1 MSFLDTTPASAIYPA
16 LPTGQYPST
25 AVYASM
31 LTQNTAQQTIYAYV
45 SSVNAAN
52 GPTAPKVQF
61 TSYQD
66 YINYK
71 LASNKNK
78 ADPNRAF

>member
-1 MSFLDTTPASAIYPA
+1 MSFLDTTPAGSIYPA

-31 LTQNTAQQTIYAYV
+31 LTQDTAQQTMYAYV

-52 GPTAPKVQF
+52 GPGAPKVQF

-71 LASNKNK
+71 LASNKNG